1 MIFQSGAELYRA
13 GLHWEKGL
21 RMALADYCSTG
32 KPGPAMTVDAARLRT
47 LAAVSPLRETEM
59 LTLEAALGR
68 VAATGAQAVVSLPPF
83 DNAAMDG
90 YALHTADLLG
100 PGPWTL
106 TVAGRI
112 AAGDAGDE
120 GLSPSSAIRILT
132 GAPIPRGADAVVMQE
147 RVVRDGP
154 VIRLDAA
161 PAPGTNIRRRGEDVA
176 KGSSP
181 VAAGLSLTAP
191 RLAVLAGCGIP
202 ALPVFRRLRVAMFS
216 TGNELQ
222 EPGQPLA
229 AGQIYNSN
237 RVMLR
242 GLLTLPWIALTDFG
256 ILRDDPGAIRATIR
270 EAAST
275 HDVVISSGGVSAGE
289 EDHILDAL
297 RREDATLDVLK
308 VAIRPGKPLTVG
320 RVAGALFIG
329 LPGNPYAT
337 AITFTQ
343 IAQPAL
349 RRAAGLTET
358 PDTAIPCVADF
369 DYVRMAGRRE
379 YVPVTWDSRDAM
391 GRPVLRRLGVGASAS
406 LSPLAMARG
415 IAALPADLPRVS
427 PGTSLM
433 VDPL

>member
-1 MIFQSGAELYRA
+1 
-13 GLHWEKGL
+13 
-21 RMALADYCSTG
+21 MAVVEHCTTG
-32 KPGPAMTVDAARLRT
+32 KPGPSLSVDAARLRA
-47 LAAVSPLRETEM
+47 LAAVSPLREVET
-59 LTLEAALGR
+59 LGLEAALGR
-68 VAATGAQAVVSLPPF
+68 VAATGAAALVNLPPF

-90 YALHTADLLG
+90 YALRTNDLYG
-100 PGPWTL
+100 AGPWTL
-106 TVAGRI
+106 EVAGRV
-112 AAGDAGDE
+112 AAGDPADKPLRPGT
-120 GLSPSSAIRILT
+120 ATRILT
-132 GAPIPRGADAVVMQE
+132 GAPIPDGTDTVVIQELAKLSGAL
-147 RVVRDGP
+147 
-154 VIRLDAA
+154 IHLNTA
-161 PAPGTNIRRRGEDVA
+161 PFPGTNIRRKGEDVLA
-176 KGSSP
+176 GSSP

-202 ALPVFRRLRVAMFS
+202 ELSVYRRLRVAMFS

-222 EPGQPLA
+222 EPGQPLGP
-229 AGQIYNSN
+229 GQIYNSN

-242 GLLTLPWIALTDFG
+242 GLLTCPWIALTDLG
-256 ILRDDPGAIRATIR
+256 ILRDDPGAIRSTIR
-270 EAAST
+270 DAAACQ
-275 HDVVISSGGVSAGE
+275 DVVISTGGVSAGE

-320 RVAGALFIG
+320 RVGGALFIG

-343 IAQPAL
+343 IALPAL

-369 DYVRMAGRRE
+369 DYARTPGRRE
-379 YVPVTWDSRDAM
+379 YVPVTWNSRDAM
-391 GRPVLRRLGVGASAS
+391 GRPILRRLGQGASAS

-415 IAALPADLPRVS
+415 IAALPADLPHVHR
-427 PGTSLM
+427 GTPLM